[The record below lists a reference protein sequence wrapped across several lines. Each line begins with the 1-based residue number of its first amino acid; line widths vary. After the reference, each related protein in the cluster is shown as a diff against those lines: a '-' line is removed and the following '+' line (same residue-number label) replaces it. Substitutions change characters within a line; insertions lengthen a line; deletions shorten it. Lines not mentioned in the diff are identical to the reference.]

1 MFQTLIHEYI
11 HTLRTT
17 EYDNF
22 ANTFGDG
29 SNENNTLIEGV
40 DSLFDEI
47 AWENVA
53 PRVNDPK
60 LREAVEGPAY
70 AKLKP
75 ITVQPASRRR
85 YSSYAEAVKLVNVV
99 GIRNLYAAYFQGD
112 VKKIGG

>member
-1 MFQTLIHEYI
+1 M
-11 HTLRTT
+11 R
-17 EYDNF
+17 
-22 ANTFGDG
+22 
-29 SNENNTLIEGV
+29 
-40 DSLFDEI
+40 
-47 AWENVA
+47 A
-53 PRVNDPK
+53 PHN
-60 LREAVEGPAY
+60 